1 MKPRQKKIEQRI
13 SPRKPLKT
21 RVIFEDEFGEDFLYF
36 LSTDISL
43 SGLFIESNIKF
54 VPSTKMFLK
63 FSLHENEAPIQVTG
77 EITRMTDPKRTRG
90 RPKKDRRVGIGIRF
104 LGLSASDMK
113 RIERF
118 VRA

>member
-1 MKPRQKKIEQRI
+1 MKLRQKKIDQRI

-21 RVIFEDEFGEDFLYF
+21 RIIFEDEFGEEFLYF
-36 LSTDISL
+36 LSTNISL

-54 VPSTKMFLK
+54 VPGTKMFLN

-90 RPKKDRRVGIGIRF
+90 RPNKNRKMGIGIRF
-104 LGLSASDMK
+104 LGLSTSDIK
-113 RIERF
+113 RIEHF